1 MTFVAHDGTNETWEF
16 HSEAH
21 TRENLTLAGDEVVA
35 DLFWKSRYEGALEQ
49 DRRRRMNP
57 GMFFS
62 HSRFTTIS
70 NI

>member
-49 DRRRRMNP
+49 VENGQVVPLEETLRR
-57 GMFFS
+57 
-62 HSRFTTIS
+62 IDAEE
-70 NI
+70 